1 MKKSLVNKIFVYD
14 RKTLVHKAFFL
25 YITSMEQSLINQQVI
40 VALRQITRAIDL
52 HSKQLQKEYG
62 LTVPQLIS
70 LKRIQTE
77 EPISVGRLAGQ
88 ISLSHATVTRIL
100 DRLELKGLVERC
112 RDTIDKRKISV
123 RVTDAGKEL
132 LDQNPTL
139 MQEVFLR
146 RFSNLEDWEKTLIL
160 SSIQRLASM
169 MDVEDN
175 DTHPILSTEPL
186 HEHRHDGK

>member
-1 MKKSLVNKIFVYD
+1 
-14 RKTLVHKAFFL
+14 
-25 YITSMEQSLINQQVI
+25 MEQSLINQQVI

-186 HEHRHDGK
+186 HEQRHDGK